1 MMRTCR
7 PATVNGSPH
16 GPAAWSLS
24 VSQRD
29 IAGAVGASRQRV
41 NAELRALEQAG
52 HIQLGYNRILVI
64 GGPVANPGMAST
76 KR

>member
-1 MMRTCR
+1 L
-7 PATVNGSPH
+7 
-16 GPAAWSLS
+16 LS

-64 GGPVANPGMAST
+64 GPLGEPHRA
-76 KR
+76 